1 MDVYLLNIVSIVIK
15 TDFFFISNFALMA
28 KEKKS
33 ENPGEAIN
41 LFPAQ
46 ILSVDALF
54 NHVFCFRSVPAPQKL
69 KGLTM

>member
-1 MDVYLLNIVSIVIK
+1 
-15 TDFFFISNFALMA
+15 MA